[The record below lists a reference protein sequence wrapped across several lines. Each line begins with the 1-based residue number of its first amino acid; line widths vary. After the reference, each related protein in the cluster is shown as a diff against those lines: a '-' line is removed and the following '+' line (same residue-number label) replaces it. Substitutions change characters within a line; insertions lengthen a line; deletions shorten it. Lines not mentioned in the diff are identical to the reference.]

1 MRMEKNPKNESASE
15 RTAVRMLKF
24 LLHRFL
30 LRSPRPE
37 TSQMIPKKKK
47 RKDVT
52 IAFSSIVA
60 IATSKARGANM
71 ISEIATNETLSG
83 L

>member
-1 MRMEKNPKNESASE
+1 
-15 RTAVRMLKF
+15 
-24 LLHRFL
+24 
-30 LRSPRPE
+30 
-37 TSQMIPKKKK
+37 MIPKKKK